1 MGQTPL
7 LQHHCSQSGHI
18 RPYLA
23 VHGCSSDESH
33 TAQTR
38 SSERTPLLTALLE
51 GPAGA
56 GKTAIAATLGI
67 DSGFPYV
74 KVVSAD
80 NMVGWGE
87 TAKASQIAKVFDDA
101 YKVRDA
107 AVHATLGCWHAC
119 RMGQVPCLPH
129 HAHDAWDPA
138 ALCSHWVTAAVL

>member
-1 MGQTPL
+1 M
-7 LQHHCSQSGHI
+7 CM
-18 RPYLA
+18 
-23 VHGCSSDESH
+23 
-33 TAQTR
+33 QTR

-80 NMVGWGE
+80 NMVGWAE

-101 YKVRDA
+101 YKVRHA
-107 AVHATLGCWHAC
+107 AGRALTQRSPEGAHGSHALARSVPASQITHIRQSWHE
-119 RMGQVPCLPH
+119 RRNLYGRIPPI
-129 HAHDAWDPA
+129 
-138 ALCSHWVTAAVL
+138 VT